1 MAEMPA
7 FPVIVTH
14 LEDAPGS
21 GLAACSGRP
30 FRTPGGF
37 SNFARWLCTGCARY
51 ARPATGPAEDSCPC
65 GHTDNEH
72 VHYCSADVDRGT
84 CSCNVEYARLA
95 EETPA

>member
-51 ARPATGPAEDSCPC
+51 ARPEPLEGDAGECP
-65 GHTDNEH
+65 
-72 VHYCSADVDRGT
+72 T
-84 CSCNVEYARLA
+84 CHSSRCVGRLQYENCNLGEYDDD
-95 EETPA
+95 E